1 VWMGG
6 VPAGACPLW
15 MRKFGGDTLSH
26 IFRVERLL
34 VVAAP
39 SRDLFIQTKK
49 LFVCAK
55 HANKKHRCRSQGSAI
70 CQRGSRRRAMATG
83 LGMLH

>member
-1 VWMGG
+1 MAGSAARPCTSLRRLGRKEAPAGVDGG
-6 VPAGACPLW
+6 VPAGACPFW

-39 SRDLFIQTKK
+39 SRDLFIQAKN

-55 HANKKHRCRSQGSAI
+55 HANKKHR
-70 CQRGSRRRAMATG
+70 
-83 LGMLH
+83 